1 MNEQPIAEIFGGLI
15 LFWVWLAATVH
26 LSRWSRE
33 CRQDRRDAER
43 WRKLQAYRKTTVE
56 KHVCPKGYDSEEA
69 AREIGVAIIR
79 ARFDE
84 ECG

>member
-1 MNEQPIAEIFGGLI
+1 MIDAKLLLLGFI
-15 LFWVWLAATVH
+15 LLFSFVSMLTF
-26 LSRWSRE
+26 LSRLSYQA
-33 CRQDRRDAER
+33 RQDRRDAER

>member
-1 MNEQPIAEIFGGLI
+1 MEANILLGFIGMFLAGGI
-15 LFWVWLAATVH
+15 LVA
-26 LSRWSRE
+26 LSRFSHQA
-33 CRQDRRDAER
+33 RQDRRDAER